1 MYKKIIKPILD
12 ILLAT
17 IGFVLLLPVFLLV
30 TILLFFANQGKPFFM
45 QRRPGKNCKVF
56 SIIKFKT
63 MNDKKDAS
71 GKLLH
76 DSERLTKVGQFV
88 RKTSLDEIPQLLNVI
103 KGDMSLIG
111 PRPLLTDYVHLYNEF
126 QNQRHNIKPGI
137 TGWAQV
143 NGRNAISWDKKFELD
158 VYYVHNISFWLDLK
172 ILFLTVKK
180 VLISEGISAQDEATI
195 EPFSILSDVYL
206 YGAGG
211 HCKVVLDQLLSD
223 KKYNVKLIL
232 DDASIDNTML
242 GVSVI
247 NDFNRE
253 DFSDKNCIITIGNNH
268 IRKKIATTFNTHF
281 IMTIHPNAIV
291 SKFAKVGNGTQIM
304 AAAVVNSDAVI
315 GEHCII
321 NTGAIIEHDCILGD
335 YVHISP
341 NATLGGNVS
350 IGELSQ
356 VGIGATII
364 QNITIGKNVM
374 IGAGAVI
381 IEDIPDNAVVVGVPG
396 KVVKYKEI

>member
-1 MYKKIIKPILD
+1 MYKNNIKFLLDFIAALIGIIILS
-12 ILLAT
+12 
-17 IGFVLLLPVFLLV
+17 PVFV
-30 TILLFFANQGKPFFM
+30 GITILLFFANQGKPFFM

-56 SIIKFKT
+56 RIMKFKT
-63 MNDKKDAS
+63 MNDKKDAN
-71 GKLLH
+71 GNLLP
-76 DSERLTKVGQFV
+76 DSERLTAIGNFV

-103 KGDMSLIG
+103 KGDMSIVG

-126 QNQRHNIKPGI
+126 QNQRHNVKPGI

-158 VYYVHNISFWLDLK
+158 VFYVNNISFVLDVK
-172 ILFLTVKK
+172 ILFLTIKK
-180 VLISEGISAQDEATI
+180 VIKSDGISAENAATI
-195 EPFSILSDVYL
+195 EPFSILFDVYL

-211 HCKVVLDQLLSD
+211 HCKVVIDALHRENKFQI
-223 KKYNVKLIL
+223 KQIL
-232 DDASIDNTML
+232 DDAPLDNMIL
-242 GVSVI
+242 GISVSK
-247 NDFNRE
+247 NFNE
-253 DFSDKNCIITIGNNH
+253 DDFSDKNCIITIGNNQ
-268 IRKKIATTFNTHF
+268 IRKKIANLFKANY

-291 SKFAKVGNGTQIM
+291 SKFAKVGKGTQIM
-304 AAAVVNSDAVI
+304 AAAVVNSDALI

-341 NATLGGNVS
+341 NATLGGNVTV
-350 IGELSQ
+350 GELSQ

-381 IEDIPDNAVVVGVPG
+381 IENIPDNAIVVGVPG
-396 KVVKYKEI
+396 KVVKYKEA